1 MSPQKNNDIDGL
13 MAQLRASKTYKG
25 LDLPDETLRDLLAL
39 ELSRYKKPA
48 EALKSARAKLH
59 NVMAPYLGDLDYPQA
74 TLELQAAFDSGKPE
88 TVQAT
93 CRGFLQQ
100 HDSTLERLSYLEDFY
115 NGILAIC
122 GQPESVLDLA
132 CGLNPFALPWMSLA
146 SGVHYHAYDIH
157 PPRVALIN
165 DFLRLSG
172 HEPLAEMRDILV
184 RPPQVEADAAFLFK
198 EAHRLE
204 KRRKG
209 CNRAL
214 WSALKVKYLF
224 VSLPKHSLDGKRDL
238 RERMRGLVAD
248 NLNPADW
255 EAQGELDFPGETVY
269 WMKRH
274 G

>member
-1 MSPQKNNDIDGL
+1 MSPQKSSDLESL
-13 MAQLRASKTYKG
+13 MAQLRAGKTYKG
-25 LDLPDETLRDLLAL
+25 LDLPEETLRDLLAL
-39 ELSRYKKPA
+39 ELSRYQKPA

-59 NVMAPYLGDLDYPQA
+59 NVMAPYLGDLDYAQA
-74 TLELQAAFDSGKPE
+74 AQELQAAFAGGQPAAVRD
-88 TVQAT
+88 T
-93 CRGFLQQ
+93 CRAFLQQ
-100 HDSTLERLSYLEDFY
+100 HDSTRERLAYLEDFY
-115 NGILAIC
+115 KGIFSIC
-122 GQPESVLDLA
+122 GQPGCLLDLA
-132 CGLNPFALPWMSLA
+132 CGLNPFALPWMGLPA
-146 SGVHYHAYDIH
+146 DARFYAYDIH
-157 PPRVALIN
+157 PARIALIN
-165 DFLRLSG
+165 EFLRLSG
-172 HEPLAEMRDILV
+172 CQPLAEVRDFLV

-214 WSALKVKYLF
+214 WAALKVKYLF
-224 VSLPKHSLDGKRDL
+224 VSLPKRSLDGKRDL

-248 NLNPADW
+248 NLNPTDW

>member
-1 MSPQKNNDIDGL
+1 MSPQKSSDMESLIE
-13 MAQLRASKTYKG
+13 QLRASKTYKG
-25 LDLPDETLRDLLAL
+25 LDLPEETLRDLLAL
-39 ELSRYKKPA
+39 ELSRYKKPVD
-48 EALKSARAKLH
+48 ALKSARAKLH

-74 TLELQAAFDSGKPE
+74 ALELQAAFDSGKPE
-88 TVQAT
+88 MVQAT

-100 HDSTLERLSYLEDFY
+100 HDSTRERLSYLEDFY
-115 NGILAIC
+115 KGIFAIC
-122 GQPESVLDLA
+122 GQPECMLDLA
-132 CGLNPFALPWMSLA
+132 CGLNPFALPWMGLTP
-146 SGVHYHAYDIH
+146 GVHYHAYDIH

-172 HEPLAEMRDILV
+172 HEPLAEVRDILV

-214 WSALKVKYLF
+214 WAALKVKYLF
-224 VSLPKHSLDGKRDL
+224 VSLPKRSLDGKRDL

-255 EAQGELDFPGETVY
+255 EARGELDFPGETVY
-269 WMKRH
+269 WIKRH